1 MYCMQLLVKTFH
13 IFKSLILCFEQNFVF
28 CQSLQPQTILDVKHF
43 EQKNNPLETECR
55 GDNTSKHRQ
64 DSVTAILVQEDYPTT
79 KQWQKE
85 SQEDYPAS
93 AEIHS
98 RSAIIL

>member
-1 MYCMQLLVKTFH
+1 MQLPVKTFY
-13 IFKSLILCFEQNFVF
+13 IFKSLILCFAQISFIVN
-28 CQSLQPQTILDVKHF
+28 HY
-43 EQKNNPLETECR
+43 NPLETECR